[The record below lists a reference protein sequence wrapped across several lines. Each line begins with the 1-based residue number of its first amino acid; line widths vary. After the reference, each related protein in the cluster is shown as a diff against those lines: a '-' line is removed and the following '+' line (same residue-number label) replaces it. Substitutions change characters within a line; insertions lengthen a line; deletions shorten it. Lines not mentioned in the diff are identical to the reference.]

1 MERDDLGSWLSGPRA
16 AAESAGVELGYP
28 GERLG
33 LPQQGPG
40 SVAGWGRRFVA
51 LFIDWLV
58 ATGITLLFLPDIEP
72 SSLGY
77 SLTVLGIFAVEVAL
91 LTTLQHASFGQR
103 VVGLRVVPLVGPS
116 LRVAQAVARTV
127 LVATVLPALLY
138 DRDRRGLP
146 DHVAKTV
153 LVHTR

>member
-16 AAESAGVELGYP
+16 AAESSGVELGYA

-58 ATGITLLFLPDIEP
+58 ATGITLLFLPDVEP

-77 SLTVLGIFAVEVAL
+77 SLTVLGIFALEVAL
-91 LTTLQHASFGQR
+91 LTTLLHASFGQR
-103 VVGLRVVPLVGPS
+103 VMSLRVVPLIAPS
-116 LRVAQAVARTV
+116 LTVTQVVLRTA

-153 LVHTR
+153 LVNTR

>member
-16 AAESAGVELGYP
+16 AAESAGVDLGYP
-28 GERLG
+28 GQRLG
-33 LPQQGPG
+33 LPPHGPG

-51 LFIDWLV
+51 LFVDWLV
-58 ATGITLLFLPDIEP
+58 ATGITLLFLPDVEP

-77 SLTVLGIFAVEVAL
+77 SLTVLGVFAVEVAL
-91 LTTLQHASFGQR
+91 LTALQQASFGQR
-103 VVGLRVVPLVGPS
+103 VMGLRVVPLASPS
-116 LRVAQAVARTV
+116 LRAVQAILRTV

-153 LVHTR
+153 LVSTR